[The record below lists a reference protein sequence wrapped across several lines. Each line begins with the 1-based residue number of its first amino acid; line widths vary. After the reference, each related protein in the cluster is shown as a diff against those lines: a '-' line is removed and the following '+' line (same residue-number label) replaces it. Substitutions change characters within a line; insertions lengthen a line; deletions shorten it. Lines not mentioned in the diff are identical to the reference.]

1 MDGDLYTHAGAVL
14 GGAAAAAAAVWG
26 FMRRFMRGANAAAAR
41 SVEGQADSQALREV
55 RAVDKKHTAKI
66 EALDV
71 RLQRVERESAET
83 VGQLRQITNR
93 LEDIWKVVS
102 K

>member
-26 FMRRFMRGANAAAAR
+26 FMRRLVRGANAAAR
-41 SVEGQADSQALREV
+41 SAEGQADSQALREV
-55 RAVDKKHTAKI
+55 HAVDKKHTAKI

-83 VGQLRQITNR
+83 VGQLRQINNR